1 MDKKKKRDL
10 ILVVIIL
17 AIAAVTGAGSY
28 FYKQKPAVY
37 AEVSVDGK
45 VVETLDLNEDRELT
59 IEGYN
64 GGTNHLVIKNK
75 EAYVTEAS
83 CPDKVCIHQG
93 KIHNST
99 EMIVCLPNRF
109 SVRIVGN

>member
-10 ILVVIIL
+10 ILIGVIL
-17 AIAAVTGAGSY
+17 AAAAVFSAGSY
-28 FYKQKPAVY
+28 ILKLKPAVY

-45 VVETLDLNEDRELT
+45 VVETLDLNVDQELT

-64 GGTNHLVIKNK
+64 GGTNHLIIKNK

>member
-10 ILVVIIL
+10 ILVGIIL
-17 AIAAVTGAGSY
+17 AVAAVSAAGSY
-28 FYKQKPAVY
+28 LLKQKPAVY
-37 AEVSVDGK
+37 AEVSVDGTA
-45 VVETLDLNEDRELT
+45 VETLDLNEDIELT

-93 KIHNST
+93 KIHSST